1 MNTEVSQNSME
12 KLPNFNRI
20 NGKVESTIK
29 IIFVLI
35 DMKKLLS
42 LSTVKII
49 SNLHKNNYYML
60 FIVLKFVGLTP
71 TNIKHTCLEERVK
84 RNILT

>member
-1 MNTEVSQNSME
+1 MDVTINMEFSQNSME

-20 NGKVESTIK
+20 NGNFESAIK

-35 DMKKLLS
+35 NMKKLTS

-49 SNLHKNNYYML
+49 LNINKNNFYML
-60 FIVLKFVGLTP
+60 FIVLQFMGLTP
-71 TNIKHTCLEERVK
+71 TNIKHIYLEERV
-84 RNILT
+84 N